1 MYFTW
6 RGVGLLAK
14 VLMEKVTSE
23 LGFIGVGL
31 LKLGA
36 G

>member
-1 MYFTW
+1 M
-6 RGVGLLAK
+6 GLLAK
-14 VLMEKVTSE
+14 VLIEKVTFE
-23 LGFIGVGL
+23 LGFVGVGL